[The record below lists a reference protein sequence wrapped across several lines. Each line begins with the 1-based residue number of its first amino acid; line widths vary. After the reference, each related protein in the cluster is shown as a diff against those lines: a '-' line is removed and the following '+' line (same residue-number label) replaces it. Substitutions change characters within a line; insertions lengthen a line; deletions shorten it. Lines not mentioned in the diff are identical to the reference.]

1 VRGRKDFGGASKELR
16 KKSIENYFQY
26 YKTLHEE
33 GKKTVSTCTG
43 PQHSYIPEFNCV
55 YSFRAELLHSLRKV
69 GLMPTSCHPESDR
82 LVMQSVLPKHHIC
95 QRDQS
100 RYNIADKPFM
110 KQLSGPDRDPT
121 SIVLSLRP
129 TDGQLLPRYFQ
140 LLVSTTIISL
150 VR

>member
-1 VRGRKDFGGASKELR
+1 MRTIFNNVFV
-16 KKSIENYFQY
+16 NYE
-26 YKTLHEE
+26 TLHEE
-33 GKKTVSTCTG
+33 RKKTESTCTG

-55 YSFRAELLHSLRKV
+55 FSFRAELLHSLRKV
-69 GLMPTSCHPESDR
+69 GLMPTSCYPESDR
-82 LVMQSVLPKHHIC
+82 SSAADWKVPPATCHHARSC
-95 QRDQS
+95 HAESFTEGQRDQS

-129 TDGQLLPRYFQ
+129 DGWPYHFQ
-140 LLVSTTIISL
+140 LLVSMTVSL